1 MPLLSF
7 YWKVHDATIGVVA
20 TCSKVT
26 SLVVMSLAWNGNDL
40 TIFVNLYMSRLGW
53 VLFLGACLGF
63 LSAFAAIVIRSMLS
77 KCVNKSDLGKI
88 YSLLASLEAAGKLTL
103 TVEIS

>member
-7 YWKVHDATIGVVA
+7 YWKVHDATIGVCA
-20 TCSKVT
+20 TCSKVI
-26 SLVVMSLAWNGNDL
+26 SLIVMCIAWNGKIAVI
-40 TIFVNLYMSRLGW
+40 TITYLQLINNFEGW

-77 KCVNKSDLGKI
+77 KCVSKAELGKI
-88 YSLLASLEAAGKLTL
+88 YSLLASLEAAGMFK
-103 TVEIS
+103 V